1 MERGWVIGTPLGAD
15 IVDAQPPREGNAAVA
30 LAVGVDVIERARVL
44 RAYERFG
51 ARFLRRVFTDLEI
64 EEATG
69 RIERLVGRFAAKEAA
84 SKALG
89 TGIGQI
95 AWREI
100 EIQRMP
106 GGKPMVRLSGKAAKR
121 ARALGLDVFDV
132 SISDTRTHAFAVVV
146 AAGGGG

>member
-1 MERGWVIGTPLGAD
+1 MGTPLDAGRAD
-15 IVDAQPPREGNAAVA
+15 SQTPREGTLPVA

-64 EEATG
+64 KQAAG
-69 RIERLVGRFAAKEAA
+69 RIEKLVGRFAAKEAA

-100 EIQRMP
+100 EVQRMP
-106 GGKPMVRLSGKAAKR
+106 GGKPALRLTGNAAER
-121 ARALGLDVFDV
+121 ARALGLAVFDV
-132 SISDTRTHAFAVVV
+132 SISDTETHAFAIVV
-146 AAGGGG
+146 AAGVARA

>member
-1 MERGWVIGTPLGAD
+1 MGTPLDAGRAD
-15 IVDAQPPREGNAAVA
+15 SQTPREGTLPVA

-64 EEATG
+64 EQAAG
-69 RIERLVGRFAAKEAA
+69 RIEKLVGRFAAKEAA

-100 EIQRMP
+100 EVQRMP
-106 GGKPMVRLSGKAAKR
+106 GGKPALRLTGNAAER
-121 ARALGLDVFDV
+121 AQALGLAVFDV
-132 SISDTRTHAFAVVV
+132 SISDTETHAFAIVV
-146 AAGGGG
+146 AAGVARP

>member
-1 MERGWVIGTPLGAD
+1 MGTPLDAGRAD
-15 IVDAQPPREGNAAVA
+15 SQTPREGTLPVA

-64 EEATG
+64 EQAAG
-69 RIERLVGRFAAKEAA
+69 RIEKLVGRFAAKEAA

-100 EIQRMP
+100 EVQRMP
-106 GGKPMVRLSGKAAKR
+106 GGKPALRLTGNAAER
-121 ARALGLDVFDV
+121 ARALGLAVFDV
-132 SISDTRTHAFAVVV
+132 SISDTETHAFAIVV
-146 AAGGGG
+146 AAGVARA

>member
-1 MERGWVIGTPLGAD
+1 MTDTPL
-15 IVDAQPPREGNAAVA
+15 NAGSDDSRAIRDGGSPVA

-51 ARFLRRVFTDLEI
+51 DRFLRRVFTDLEI
-64 EEATG
+64 EQATG
-69 RIERLVGRFAAKEAA
+69 RIEKLVGRFAAKEAA

-100 EIQRMP
+100 EVQRIP
-106 GGKPMVRLSGKAAKR
+106 GGKPAIRLTGNASAR
-121 ARALGLDVFDV
+121 ARALGLAVFDV
-132 SISDTRTHAFAVVV
+132 SISDTETHAFAIVV
-146 AAGGGG
+146 AAGVARA

>member
-1 MERGWVIGTPLGAD
+1 MGTPLDAGRAD
-15 IVDAQPPREGNAAVA
+15 SQTPREGNPPVA

-44 RAYERFG
+44 RAHERFG

-64 EEATG
+64 EQAAG
-69 RIERLVGRFAAKEAA
+69 RIEKLVGRFAAKEAA

-100 EIQRMP
+100 EVQRMP
-106 GGKPMVRLSGKAAKR
+106 GGKPAIRLTGKAAER
-121 ARALGLDVFDV
+121 ARALGLAVFDV
-132 SISDTRTHAFAVVV
+132 SISDTETHAFAIVV
-146 AAGGGG
+146 AAGVSG

>member
-1 MERGWVIGTPLGAD
+1 MGTPLDAGRAD
-15 IVDAQPPREGNAAVA
+15 SQTPREGTLPVA

-64 EEATG
+64 EQAAG
-69 RIERLVGRFAAKEAA
+69 RIEKLVGRFAAKEAA

-100 EIQRMP
+100 EVQRMT
-106 GGKPMVRLSGKAAKR
+106 GGKPALRLTGNAAER
-121 ARALGLDVFDV
+121 ARALGLAVFDV
-132 SISDTRTHAFAVVV
+132 SISDTETHAFAIVV
-146 AAGGGG
+146 AAGVARP